1 MASLSDLSPRPTFA
15 EGEDP
20 RGRHSTDARPE
31 AQDETSKVKS
41 LPLRKSKTTDSYK
54 PGRRSLA
61 FFTERFRTRPK
72 SMIEEDGDPA
82 DSSSRAPTTP
92 KNSSGGLFSRRK
104 STDDDTV
111 FKHSGRR
118 SSDYTG
124 AYADIARA
132 QAAYMDKLRDEQ
144 LKTGAKTNVD
154 GLPLRPA
161 SPPADHR
168 RISMTQV
175 LGMNKALLAR

>member
-1 MASLSDLSPRPTFA
+1 MASLSELTPRPTFA

-20 RGRHSTDARPE
+20 RGRHSIDARPE
-31 AQDETSKVKS
+31 VQDETAKVKS

-54 PGRRSLA
+54 PD
-61 FFTERFRTRPK
+61 RFRSRPQ
-72 SMIEEDGDPA
+72 SMIEEDGNPA
-82 DSSSRAPTTP
+82 DSSSTPTTP
-92 KNSSGGLFSRRK
+92 KNSSGGFFSRRK
-104 STDDDTV
+104 SSEDNTV

-132 QAAYMDKLRDEQ
+132 QAAFMDKLREEQ
-144 LKTGAKTNVD
+144 MKTGAKTNVD

-161 SPPADHR
+161 SPPADNR